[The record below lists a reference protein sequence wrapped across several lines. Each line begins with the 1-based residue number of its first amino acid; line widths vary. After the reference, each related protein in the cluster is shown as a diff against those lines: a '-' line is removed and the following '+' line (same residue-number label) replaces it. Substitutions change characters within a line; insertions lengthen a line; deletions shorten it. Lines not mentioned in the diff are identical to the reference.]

1 MAGGGGERDMLFGII
16 VHIHHFGIKAIIA
29 IGHDADATNHHAI
42 LVERKA
48 ARIGSEAQWRALRA
62 DEGTAD
68 TEPC

>member
-1 MAGGGGERDMLFGII
+1 MLFGII

-48 ARIGSEAQWRALRA
+48 ARIGSETQWRALRA
-62 DEGTAD
+62 DERTAD